1 MLLIR
6 SPDRT
11 GQGDTPQMFGT
22 QVRFLAVIVV
32 FAASGPQNSWARD
45 IRITLPKRSELTPV
59 QRLNREGVD
68 AVRKQEYEKAEEI
81 FYKAYLYDPADPFT
95 LNNLGYVSELQ
106 GKLESA
112 QKFYTLASEQG
123 SDAFVDRSNEKDLIG
138 KPMSYALGGIKSGPV
153 RVNHLNVEAIE
164 LLSQDRNS
172 QADRLL
178 KEALALDPHNTFT
191 LNNLGVAEEALGDY
205 DEALNY
211 YNEASDTHSSERIV
225 VTLDRSWKGKPVSK
239 MAAESAKKLRTRM
252 ETLDSPEKR
261 AAMLA
266 MRGVSATNRNDW
278 NTARQDFLRA
288 YSLNPGSAFSLNNRG
303 YVAEKD
309 GDIETAQFY
318 YDKARKAGDAN
329 ARVGLAT
336 RSSAEGQRIFVIAAD
351 SDQKIDSVLDA
362 YTAARR
368 RETGPIELKRRDN
381 NPAPPSTSPNPK
393 PSTQS
398 QPPQ

>member
-1 MLLIR
+1 
-6 SPDRT
+6 
-11 GQGDTPQMFGT
+11 
-22 QVRFLAVIVV
+22 
-32 FAASGPQNSWARD
+32 
-45 IRITLPKRSELTPV
+45 
-59 QRLNREGVD
+59 
-68 AVRKQEYEKAEEI
+68 
-81 FYKAYLYDPADPFT
+81 
-95 LNNLGYVSELQ
+95 
-106 GKLESA
+106 
-112 QKFYTLASEQG
+112 
-123 SDAFVDRSNEKDLIG
+123 
-138 KPMSYALGGIKSGPV
+138 LGGIKSGPV

-164 LLSQDRNS
+164 LLSEDRNS

-178 KEALALDPHNTFT
+178 KEALSLDPYNTFT

-211 YNEASDTHSSERIV
+211 YNEASGTHSSEQIV
-225 VTLDRSWKGKPVSK
+225 VTLDRSWRGKPISK
-239 MAAESAKKLRTRM
+239 MAAESARKLRTRM
-252 ETLDSPEKR
+252 ETLDTPEKR

-266 MRGVSATNRNDW
+266 SRGVSATNRNDW
-278 NTARQDFLRA
+278 SAARQDFLRA
-288 YSLNPGSAFSLNNRG
+288 YSLNPESAFSLNNRG

-318 YDKARKAGDAN
+318 YDKARKADDAN

-336 RSSAEGQRIFVIAAD
+336 RSSAEGKRIFVIAAD

-368 RETGPIELKRRDN
+368 RQTGPIELKRRDN
-381 NPAPPSTSPNPK
+381 NPPPPSASPNPK

>member
-1 MLLIR
+1 
-6 SPDRT
+6 
-11 GQGDTPQMFGT
+11 MFGT
-22 QVRFLAVIVV
+22 QVRFLAVIAV
-32 FAASGPQNSWARD
+32 FAASVPQNSWARD

-68 AVRKQEYEKAEEI
+68 AVRKQDYEKAEEI

-123 SDAFVDRSNEKDLIG
+123 SDAFVDRSNEQDLIG

-164 LLSQDRNS
+164 LLSEDRNS
-172 QADRLL
+172 QADSLL

-211 YNEASDTHSSERIV
+211 YNEASDTRSSERIV

-239 MAAESAKKLRTRM
+239 MAAESARKLRTRM

-278 NTARQDFLRA
+278 STARQDFLRA
-288 YSLNPGSAFSLNNRG
+288 YSLNPASAFSLNNRG

-336 RSSAEGQRIFVIAAD
+336 RGSAEGKRIFVIAAD
-351 SDQKIDSVLDA
+351 SDQKLDSELDA

-368 RETGPIELKRRDN
+368 RQTGPIELKRRDN
-381 NPAPPSTSPNPK
+381 NQAPPSASPKPS

>member
-1 MLLIR
+1 
-6 SPDRT
+6 
-11 GQGDTPQMFGT
+11 MFGT

-68 AVRKQEYEKAEEI
+68 AVRKQDYEKAEEI

-278 NTARQDFLRA
+278 STARQDFLRA

-381 NPAPPSTSPNPK
+381 NPAPPSASPKPS

>member
-1 MLLIR
+1 
-6 SPDRT
+6 
-11 GQGDTPQMFGT
+11 MFGT

-32 FAASGPQNSWARD
+32 IAASGLQNSWARD
-45 IRITLPKRSELTPV
+45 IRITLPKRSGLTPV

-164 LLSQDRNS
+164 LLSEDRNS
-172 QADRLL
+172 QADLLL
-178 KEALALDPHNTFT
+178 KEALALDHHNTFT

-211 YNEASDTHSSERIV
+211 YNEASDAHSSERIV

-239 MAAESAKKLRTRM
+239 MAAESARKLRTRM
-252 ETLDSPEKR
+252 EKLDTPEKR

-278 NTARQDFLRA
+278 SAARQDFLRA

-318 YDKARKAGDAN
+318 YDKARKADDAN

-336 RSSAEGQRIFVIAAD
+336 RSSAEGQRVFVIAAD

-368 RETGPIELKRRDN
+368 RQTGPIELKRRDN
-381 NPAPPSTSPNPK
+381 NPAPPSASPNPK